1 MEQLHFRAGVDG
13 EGVWLANY
21 LYFLELI
28 DFIVI
33 CLLCPCFLDH
43 SAAML
48 HVVVGCTRTSS
59 RRTQGLEHHRL
70 HIRRHP
76 SSPETYTGTDINVNN
91 CLTVLLGDRSA
102 LTGIGSGKPWTQR
115 TRRPHLRLLQRP
127 WQPRGPWRAFRRLP
141 VYTDD
146 LMAGSQIPRRS
157 TLPGYRSL
165 LF

>member
-1 MEQLHFRAGVDG
+1 
-13 EGVWLANY
+13 
-21 LYFLELI
+21 
-28 DFIVI
+28 
-33 CLLCPCFLDH
+33 
-43 SAAML
+43 ML

-76 SSPETYTGTDINVNN
+76 SSPETCTGTDINVNN
-91 CLTVLLGDRSA
+91 FLTVLLGDRSA

-127 WQPRGPWRAFRRLP
+127 WQPRGPWCAFRRLP

-146 LMAGSQIPRRS
+146 LMQAPKSQEEARCQATGACSSKSTGTTCKTPRDTTQGRAGTQRRGTGAAPSQ
-157 TLPGYRSL
+157 
-165 LF
+165 